1 MTGRDLF
8 GVVVRVAGLVLVMYA
23 LWNLWFAF
31 FQLVGMAG
39 PKDFNLAWYFA
50 FGVPAL
56 VVGLYFLR
64 GAPHLL
70 RFSYPDRRDGSN
82 GTVA

>member
-8 GVVVRVAGLVLVMYA
+8 GVILRVAGLLVVYA

-31 FQLVGMAG
+31 FRLVGMAG
-39 PKDFNLAWYFA
+39 PKDLQVSWYFA

-56 VVGLYFLR
+56 LLGLYFLR
-64 GAPHLL
+64 GAPHVL
-70 RFSYPDRRDGSN
+70 RFSYPDRRDGTD
-82 GTVA
+82 GRVV